1 MLVSLGCLI
10 LGRKRSD
17 RFFLF
22 WMVLFTLAFFLELLV
37 FCGKI
42 SICGQQGEWEM
53 SFGENLKKARLAAG
67 LTQTELA
74 KRTGVTERSIYN
86 YEKNSRAPKIDV
98 AERFA
103 QVLGVPAES
112 LLELETAA
120 PQDSVAKALAQAQAV
135 FESGL
140 PRRSK
145 ELFFEQI
152 ALAYFRSQQQNIG
165 ETDDAM

>member
-1 MLVSLGCLI
+1 
-10 LGRKRSD
+10 
-17 RFFLF
+17 
-22 WMVLFTLAFFLELLV
+22 
-37 FCGKI
+37 
-42 SICGQQGEWEM
+42 M
-53 SFGENLKKARLAAG
+53 SFGENLKKARIAAG

-103 QVLGVPAES
+103 QALGVAAES

-135 FESGL
+135 C
-140 PRRSK
+140 RAAARSCFLSRLRWRIFAASSRILGKQTTQCK
-145 ELFFEQI
+145 EDVQ
-152 ALAYFRSQQQNIG
+152 
-165 ETDDAM
+165 

>member
-22 WMVLFTLAFFLELLV
+22 WMVLFSLAFFLGLV
-37 FCGKI
+37 IFRG
-42 SICGQQGEWEM
+42 
-53 SFGENLKKARLAAG
+53 
-67 LTQTELA
+67 
-74 KRTGVTERSIYN
+74 
-86 YEKNSRAPKIDV
+86 PKIDV

-103 QVLGVPAES
+103 QALGVAAES

-165 ETDDAM
+165 KRDDAM

>member
-1 MLVSLGCLI
+1 
-10 LGRKRSD
+10 
-17 RFFLF
+17 
-22 WMVLFTLAFFLELLV
+22 
-37 FCGKI
+37 
-42 SICGQQGEWEM
+42 M

-112 LLELETAA
+112 LLETAA

>member
-1 MLVSLGCLI
+1 M
-10 LGRKRSD
+10 
-17 RFFLF
+17 
-22 WMVLFTLAFFLELLV
+22 
-37 FCGKI
+37 
-42 SICGQQGEWEM
+42 
-53 SFGENLKKARLAAG
+53 
-67 LTQTELA
+67 
-74 KRTGVTERSIYN
+74 TERSIYN

-145 ELFFEQI
+145 ELFLSRLRWRIFAASSRILGKQTTQCKEDVQ
-152 ALAYFRSQQQNIG
+152 
-165 ETDDAM
+165 

>member
-1 MLVSLGCLI
+1 
-10 LGRKRSD
+10 
-17 RFFLF
+17 
-22 WMVLFTLAFFLELLV
+22 
-37 FCGKI
+37 
-42 SICGQQGEWEM
+42 M

-98 AERFA
+98 AERFS
-103 QVLGVPAES
+103 QVLGVAAES
-112 LLELETAA
+112 LLEIETAA
-120 PQDSVAKALAQAQAV
+120 PRDSVAQALAQAQAV
-135 FESGL
+135 FESNL

-152 ALAYFRSQQQNIG
+152 ALAYFRSQQ
-165 ETDDAM
+165 ESVKTDDAM

>member
-1 MLVSLGCLI
+1 
-10 LGRKRSD
+10 
-17 RFFLF
+17 
-22 WMVLFTLAFFLELLV
+22 
-37 FCGKI
+37 
-42 SICGQQGEWEM
+42 M

-112 LLELETAA
+112 LLELEAA

-135 FESGL
+135 FESDL

-152 ALAYFRSQQQNIG
+152 ALAYFRSQQQDIG

>member
-1 MLVSLGCLI
+1 
-10 LGRKRSD
+10 
-17 RFFLF
+17 
-22 WMVLFTLAFFLELLV
+22 
-37 FCGKI
+37 
-42 SICGQQGEWEM
+42 M

-103 QVLGVPAES
+103 QVLGV
-112 LLELETAA
+112 
-120 PQDSVAKALAQAQAV
+120 AKALAQAQAV